1 MAKIE
6 LNENLPTETFISAG
20 DIVKKISNNKIA
32 IVCNDMSYLIPPQFK
47 VTTLRNGRY
56 VQWLKKDV
64 ILYDGSITLSN
75 G

>member
-6 LNENLPTETFISAG
+6 LNENSPTKTFISAG

>member
-1 MAKIE
+1 MSLE
-6 LNENLPTETFISAG
+6 NEKVRRE
-20 DIVKKISNNKIA
+20 
-32 IVCNDMSYLIPPQFK
+32 QFK

-64 ILYDGSITLSN
+64 ILYNGSITLSN